1 MALSKVS
8 QVRLMIGDTDT
19 TEPFLEDEQIQFF
32 LEQNQGHTLKAAIE
46 SLASIIA
53 AIALSPSSLKVGAI
67 TEEAPEV
74 EDLENRLVYLQT
86 KLANGGGVGRGK
98 LPLIVKSDRKDWKDF
113 DSLFHKNKQHFKY

>member
-32 LEQNQGHTLKAAIE
+32 LDQNQGHTLKAAIE

-53 AIALSPSSLKVGAI
+53 AIALAPSSLKVGAI

-74 EDLENRLVYLQT
+74 EDLEQRLVYLQT

-98 LPLIVKSDRKDWKDF
+98 LPLIVKSDRKDWDDF
-113 DSLFHKNKQHFKY
+113 DSLFHNNKQHFKY